1 MVERLRTLI
10 VEDSESDGELLVRHL
25 KRSGYDV
32 VHERVQT
39 AEAFEAALRAAEW
52 DVILSDYS
60 MPVFDV
66 ASALRILKQ
75 AGRDIP
81 FIIVSGIVGD
91 ETAAAA
97 MRAGAHDFFL
107 KDHLDR
113 LPSAIERELGDA
125 KVRLEKRR
133 ALEALKESEAQLRTA
148 VRARDE
154 FLSIASHELRT
165 PLTPLVLQLEA
176 TLAVL
181 RASRRSGTPPPLANI
196 EARLE
201 AAVRDVGRITM
212 LIDRLLD
219 VTLITSDALTL
230 SPVRVDLGAL
240 VQDVTRSMSELASRT
255 GSSLEVT
262 VREPITGSWDPAG
275 LETIVTNLLS
285 NAIKFGRGMPIE
297 VVVGRT
303 ADAACLVVTDHG
315 IGIPPDAQQRIFE
328 RFERAVPTNHY
339 GGFGV
344 GLWVARQIVRAHGG
358 DICITSDT
366 DVGSTF
372 VVTLPLAIEV
382 AA

>member
-1 MVERLRTLI
+1 VVERLRTLI
-10 VEDSESDGELLVRHL
+10 VEDSESDAELLVRHL
-25 KRSGYDV
+25 KRNGYDV
-32 VHERVQT
+32 VHQRVQT
-39 AEAFEAALRAAEW
+39 AQAFAAALRAHEW

-60 MPVFDV
+60 MPDFDV
-66 ASALRILKQ
+66 ATALRILKD
-75 AGRDIP
+75 GERDVP

-107 KDHLDR
+107 KDRLDR

-125 KVRLEKRR
+125 RVRLEKRN
-133 ALEALKESEAQLRTA
+133 AIELLKESERQLRTA
-148 VRARDE
+148 VKARDE

-181 RASRRSGTPPPLANI
+181 RTSRRAGAPPPVANI

-201 AAVRDVGRITM
+201 TAVRAVGRVTM
-212 LIDRLLD
+212 LINRLLD
-219 VTLITSDALTL
+219 VTMITSDALTV
-230 SPVRVDLGAL
+230 SPTQVDLGAL
-240 VQDVTRSMSELASRT
+240 VEDVVRSMSELASRAGSPLIVTTHEPVT
-255 GSSLEVT
+255 GL
-262 VREPITGSWDPAG
+262 WDPAG

-285 NAIKFGRGMPIE
+285 NAIKFGCGKPIE
-297 VVVGRT
+297 VEVGRQT
-303 ADAACLVVTDHG
+303 DSACLTVVDHG
-315 IGIPPDAQQRIFE
+315 IGIPLDAQQRIFE
-328 RFERAVPTNHY
+328 RFERAVPTRHY

-358 DICITSDT
+358 DISITSAPDT
-366 DVGSTF
+366 GSTF
-372 VVTLPLAIEV
+372 VVTLPIAIEV